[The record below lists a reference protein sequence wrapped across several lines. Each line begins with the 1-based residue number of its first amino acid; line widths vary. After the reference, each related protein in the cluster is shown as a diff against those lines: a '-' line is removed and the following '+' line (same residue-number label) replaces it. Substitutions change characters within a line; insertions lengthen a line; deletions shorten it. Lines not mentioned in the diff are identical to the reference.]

1 MSRSNIPII
10 IQREFNERVR
20 KKSFIISTILTPVLM
35 IALMAA
41 PALIME
47 FSRGEQK
54 TIAVIDESGLVAPR
68 LESGEELRFETSDLS
83 TDEARKEL
91 TDRFGVLYIG
101 RDILENPSNVRLYAN
116 ASTSLSVENN
126 ITGQIGK
133 ILEAEKLKAYDI
145 EDLDRILSE
154 VKTTVT
160 MQTFRN
166 DKSQEEETQAQSS
179 GVATVL
185 GYILGFVLY
194 MFLLIY
200 GSMVMQSVIEEKNNR
215 VLEVIVSSVRPFEL
229 MMGKILGVAAVA
241 VVQVLIWGVLI
252 VVAGSV
258 VMPQLMPADAMASV
272 QAMQQGMPDA
282 AMGGMD
288 SDMLQIVAAL
298 TDLGYIVKIFV
309 CLLLFIVGGYLLYSA
324 MFAAVGSAVDN
335 VQDASQ
341 LQMPVTLPI
350 ILALLMMIAVIKD
363 PNSPLAFW
371 FSLIPFT
378 SPVVMMARIPYGIP
392 AWEVALSLVLLYA
405 SFVAM
410 VWLAGK
416 IYRVGIFM
424 YGKKPTFRELLKWMK
439 YKY

>member
-1 MSRSNIPII
+1 MSNISII
-10 IQREFNERVR
+10 IGREFNERVR
-20 KKSFIISTILTPVLM
+20 KKSFIITTLLMPVLM
-35 IALMAA
+35 LVLMAA
-41 PALIME
+41 PALIMN
-47 FSRGEQK
+47 FSKGELK
-54 TIAVIDESGLVAPR
+54 RIAVIDESGLVAPA
-68 LESGEELRFETSDLS
+68 LESNEEIAYEPTSLT
-83 TDEARKEL
+83 TDEARREL
-91 TDRFGVLYIG
+91 TDFFGVLYIG
-101 RDILENPSNVRLYAN
+101 SDILQNSSNVRLYAN
-116 ASTSLSVENN
+116 SSTSLSIESD
-126 ITGQIGK
+126 ITGQIER
-133 ILEAEKLKAYDI
+133 ILEAEKLKNYHIDNLQQI
-145 EDLDRILSE
+145 LDE

-160 MQTFRN
+160 LQTFRN
-166 DKSQEEETQAQSS
+166 DKSQEAESQAQSS
-179 GVATVL
+179 TVATAA

-215 VLEVIVSSVRPFEL
+215 VLEVVVSSVRPFDL
-229 MMGKILGVAAVA
+229 MLGKILGVALVA

-252 VVAGSV
+252 FAVGAIVL
-258 VMPQLMPADAMASV
+258 PQLMPAEMMAGV

-282 AMGGMD
+282 AAMGDMD
-288 SDMLQIVAAL
+288 PEMLQAVAAV
-298 TDLGYIVKIFV
+298 TDTGYILKIFV
-309 CLLLFIVGGYLLYSA
+309 CLLLFVFGGYLLYSA

>member
-1 MSRSNIPII
+1 MSNISII
-10 IQREFNERVR
+10 IGREFNERVR
-20 KKSFIISTILTPVLM
+20 KKSFIITTLLMPVLM
-35 IALMAA
+35 LVLMAA
-41 PALIME
+41 PALIMN
-47 FSRGEQK
+47 FSKGELK
-54 TIAVIDESGLVAPR
+54 RIAVIDESGLVAPA
-68 LESGEELRFETSDLS
+68 LESNEEIAYEPTSLT
-83 TDEARKEL
+83 TDEARREL
-91 TDRFGVLYIG
+91 TDFFGVLYIG
-101 RDILENPSNVRLYAN
+101 SDILQNSSNVRLYAN
-116 ASTSLSVENN
+116 SSTSLSIESD
-126 ITGQIGK
+126 ITGQIER
-133 ILEAEKLKAYDI
+133 ILEAEKLKNYHIDNLQQI
-145 EDLDRILSE
+145 LDE

-160 MQTFRN
+160 LQTFRN
-166 DKSQEEETQAQSS
+166 DKSQEEDAQSQS
-179 GVATVL
+179 SAVATAT

-298 TDLGYIVKIFV
+298 TDLGYIVRIFV

-424 YGKKPTFRELLKWMK
+424 YGKKPTFKELLKWMK

>member
-1 MSRSNIPII
+1 MSNVSII

-20 KKSFIISTILTPVLM
+20 KKSFIITTILMPVLM
-35 IALMAA
+35 IVLMIA

-47 FSRGEQK
+47 YSRGEQK
-54 TIAVIDESGLVAPR
+54 TIAVIDDSGLVAPQ
-68 LESGEELRFETSDLS
+68 LQSNEELRFEPTDL
-83 TDEARKEL
+83 TTEEARRSL

-101 RDILENPSNVRLYAN
+101 SDILENPSDVKLYAN
-116 ASTSLSVENN
+116 ASSSLSIESN
-126 ITGQIGK
+126 ITGQIED
-133 ILEAEKLKAYDI
+133 ILEAEKLKAYHIDNLQQI
-145 EDLDRILSE
+145 LDE

-160 MQTFRN
+160 LQTFRN
-166 DKSQEEETQAQSS
+166 DKSQEAESQAQSS
-179 GVATVL
+179 TVATAA

-194 MFLLIY
+194 MFLQIY

-215 VLEVIVSSVRPFEL
+215 VLEVVVSSVRPFDL
-229 MMGKILGVAAVA
+229 MLGKILGVALVA

-252 VVAGSV
+252 FAVGAIVL
-258 VMPQLMPADAMASV
+258 PQLMPAEMMAGV

-282 AMGGMD
+282 AAMGDMD
-288 SDMLQIVAAL
+288 PEMLQAVAAV
-298 TDLGYIVKIFV
+298 TDTGYILKIFV
-309 CLLLFIVGGYLLYSA
+309 CLLLFVFGGYLLYSA

-350 ILALLMMIAVIKD
+350 ILALLMMLAVIKD
-363 PNSPLAFW
+363 PNSSLAFW
-371 FSLIPFT
+371 FSIIPFT
-378 SPVVMMARIPYGIP
+378 SPVVMMARIPYDIP
-392 AWEVALSLVLLYA
+392 LWEIVLSLVVLYA

-410 VWLAGK
+410 VWFAGK

-424 YGKKPTFRELLKWMK
+424 YGKKPTFKELLKWVR